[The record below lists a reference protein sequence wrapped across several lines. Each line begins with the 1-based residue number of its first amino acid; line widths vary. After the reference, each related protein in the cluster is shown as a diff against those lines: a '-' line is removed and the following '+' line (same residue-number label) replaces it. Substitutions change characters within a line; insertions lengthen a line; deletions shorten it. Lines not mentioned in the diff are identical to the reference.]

1 MLLFSE
7 GQTGETWEPYKC
19 IVLLEIGEHRVK
31 KYFGVFSRSK
41 GFETENG

>member
-7 GQTGETWEPYKC
+7 GQTGDTLEPYKC
-19 IVLLEIGEHRVK
+19 IAVSEIGQHRVE

-41 GFETENG
+41 GFESENG